1 LGQVEGDRLVFVRYE
16 AEGGE
21 NRGGVV
27 IAFCCGL
34 QLPEYLAHSTAG
46 ADRLNPK
53 NAMRSL
59 IHPTHTYQQRKGRH

>member
-1 LGQVEGDRLVFVRYE
+1 MVLSVWAGALGQVEGDRLVFVRYE

-34 QLPEYLAHSTAG
+34 QLLEYLAHSLQERIG
-46 ADRLNPK
+46 
-53 NAMRSL
+53 
-59 IHPTHTYQQRKGRH
+59 